1 MLGYPGGWTLY
12 NYSKRKW
19 ECQCETDDQSRGE
32 KVKKREKKIFEVGGR
47 NKDPKNKGSLS
58 RSWKGKEVDFPIE
71 VSKRMQPYHILIL
84 SNLQT
89 CKIINLCTLTLLS
102 LW

>member
-32 KVKKREKKIFEVGGR
+32 KVKKREKKSLCELWDTFKGNNLLLFVVLEEEVRWNG
-47 NKDPKNKGSLS
+47 
-58 RSWKGKEVDFPIE
+58 F
-71 VSKRMQPYHILIL
+71 
-84 SNLQT
+84 
-89 CKIINLCTLTLLS
+89 
-102 LW
+102 